1 MAANDALRPALIVVD
16 MQEDFCPP
24 HGSLAVAGG
33 REIASIINT
42 LLAKPGFVTRI
53 MTKDYHPKDH
63 ISFASNHPG
72 PDNQPF
78 TSFVTINNPALGKES
93 ETKPQQ
99 LWPVHCVAGTPGAEI
114 IPEIDTSSDHLVVHK
129 GMLPGVEM
137 YSVFADAFGNC
148 DHGTNAHSVSLDVAT
163 TLKAQGVTD
172 VFVVGLAGDYC
183 VKATALDAAKT
194 GFKSWVIEE
203 GTKCV
208 VPAGWDATREE
219 LETAGVSIISIDD
232 PIIRQLGGNC

>member
-1 MAANDALRPALIVVD
+1 MAANGTIRPALIVVD

-24 HGSLAVAGG
+24 NGSLAVAGG
-33 REIASIINT
+33 RGIAPLINT
-42 LLAKPGFVTRI
+42 LLAKPGFIARI

-63 ISFASNHPG
+63 ISFARNHPG

-78 TSFVTINNPALGKES
+78 SSFVTIHNPALGKES

-99 LWPVHCVAGTPGAEI
+99 LWPDHCVAGTSGAEI
-114 IPEIDTSSDHLVVHK
+114 IPEIDTSSDHIVVHK
-129 GMLPGVEM
+129 GMRPEVEM

-148 DHGTNAHSVSLDVAT
+148 DHGTNANSVSLDVAA
-163 TLKAQGVTD
+163 TLKSQGVTD

-183 VKATALDAAKT
+183 VRATALDAVKT
-194 GFKSWVIEE
+194 GFRSWVIEE

-208 VPAGWDATREE
+208 VPAGWDAIKKE
-219 LETAGVSIISIDD
+219 LATAGVSVISMDD
-232 PIIRQLGGNC
+232 PIIREL

>member
-1 MAANDALRPALIVVD
+1 MAANGIITPALIVVD

-33 REIASIINT
+33 RGIAPIINT
-42 LLAKPGFVTRI
+42 LLAKPAFVARI
-53 MTKDYHPKDH
+53 MTKDYHPEDH

-72 PDNQPF
+72 PDNHPF
-78 TSFVTINNPALGKES
+78 TSFVTINNPAPGKES
-93 ETKPQQ
+93 ETKLQQ

-129 GMLPGVEM
+129 GMSPGVEM

-148 DHGTNAHSVSLDVAT
+148 DHGTNAPSVSLDVAA
-163 TLKAQGVTD
+163 TLKAQDVTD

-183 VKATALDAAKT
+183 VKATAIDAVKT
-194 GFKSWVIEE
+194 GFKSWVIQEA
-203 GTKCV
+203 TKCV
-208 VPAGWDATREE
+208 EPTSWNDVQDE
-219 LETAGVSIISIDD
+219 LKIAGVSIISMND
-232 PIIRQLGGNC
+232 PIIEELGGK